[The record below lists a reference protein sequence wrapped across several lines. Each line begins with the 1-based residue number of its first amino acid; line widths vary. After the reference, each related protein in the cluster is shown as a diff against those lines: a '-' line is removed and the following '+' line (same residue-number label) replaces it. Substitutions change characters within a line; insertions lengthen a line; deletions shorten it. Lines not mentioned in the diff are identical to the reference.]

1 MNPPPIGEKLR
12 AARLNQQ
19 LSLRDLAERAEV
31 SPSLLSKI
39 ENGKTNPSVRTLH
52 NIADAMGLPV
62 HHFFPEERDPDS
74 PVSQPSAEEPVAD
87 IDEATIQMTSS
98 QVRAAQAAALL
109 DETTLGFEH
118 DGSSP
123 QEPVVRTETRP
134 TIVLEGG
141 VIWQRLT
148 PNPEENIEF
157 LQVRYDVGA
166 SSGARMSHHTGR
178 EFHMVL
184 KGELLLELGFER
196 HLLKAGDS
204 IIFDSTT
211 PHRLNNAGQEPMY
224 AISVIFND
232 DV

>member
-1 MNPPPIGEKLR
+1 MDVPPIGEKLR
-12 AARLNQQ
+12 DARLDQE

-52 NIADAMGLPV
+52 SIADALGLPIN
-62 HHFFPEERDPDS
+62 HFFPDETDPDS
-74 PVSQPSAEEPVAD
+74 PPPQPSAEEPVAD
-87 IDEATIQMTSS
+87 IDEALIQMTAS
-98 QVRAAQAAALL
+98 QVRAAQAADLL
-109 DETTLGFEH
+109 DEATLGFDR

-134 TIVLEGG
+134 TIALEGG

-166 SSGARMSHHTGR
+166 RSGAKMSHHVGR

-204 IIFDSTT
+204 IIFDSAT

-224 AISVIFND
+224 AISVIFSNAS
-232 DV
+232 